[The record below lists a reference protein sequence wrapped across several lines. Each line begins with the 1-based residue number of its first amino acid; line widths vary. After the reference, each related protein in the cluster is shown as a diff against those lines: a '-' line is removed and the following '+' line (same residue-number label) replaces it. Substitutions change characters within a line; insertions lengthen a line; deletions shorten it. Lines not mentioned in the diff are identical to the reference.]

1 MAMTR
6 SSMLTALL
14 ATILA
19 AALAAQAPPAAGTA
33 QGDAARRVDDY
44 LTRLVPYGFSG
55 AVLVAKDGQVVLEKG
70 YGLADREGKRPYT
83 PDMVSCIGSVTKQF
97 TGAAIVALEAQGKL
111 KTTDPISKYLPG
123 VPADKAAI
131 TIHHLLT
138 HTAGFRGDLGGS
150 DEEPIERD
158 ALVAKVLA
166 APLASAPGERFE
178 YSNEGFSLAGA
189 IVERVSG
196 LGYEAFLR
204 QYLFLPAG
212 MKDTGY
218 QAPGWPLSRLPL
230 GYGMDGKA
238 WGRVFKNGWLPD
250 GPGWYLRANGGIHSS
265 LGDLYRW
272 HLALETGKVLP
283 GDAVK
288 KLQTGYAP
296 APGGE
301 RYAYGWGVQK
311 TRRGT
316 TVVTHNGGN
325 GFFFTDFR
333 RYVDEGVVII
343 AMSNQPVI
351 PATQLAPRQLEA
363 LVFGDAAVAQPP
375 VPVAVPR
382 EQRDAL
388 AGTYNFGASGTLV
401 VRSTPDALE
410 AEAADPGLFGTFGAL
425 TPPGG
430 RFAALETRSM
440 AVLEAAAKDDFRP
453 LFEAFSDDRPFE
465 VVQGNQRRFWGGWR
479 TEFGEF
485 RRLELLGTGTAQGDP
500 AVTVRLHFERGGPT
514 LQLIWGP
521 RRLAGF
527 RVIPPAPV
535 GLVAESPT
543 SWVYYNYRAPAPVRL
558 RFGAQGTLEAQ
569 TAKGTVSGKR
579 Q

>member
-1 MAMTR
+1 MKR
-6 SSMLTALL
+6 SWLLTTLLATMLTAV
-14 ATILA
+14 
-19 AALAAQAPPAAGTA
+19 LAAQAPPAAGSA
-33 QGDAARRVDDY
+33 EGGAARRVDDY
-44 LTRLVPYGFSG
+44 LTRLVPYGFAG

-111 KTTDPISKYLPG
+111 KTSDPISKYLPG
-123 VPADKAAI
+123 VPEDKAAI

-166 APLASAPGERFE
+166 APLAAAPGERFE

-204 QYLFLPAG
+204 QHLFLPAG

-265 LGDLYRW
+265 PRDLYRW
-272 HLALETGKVLP
+272 HLALEAGKVLP
-283 GDAVK
+283 ADAVK
-288 KLQTGYAP
+288 KLQTGHVP

-363 LVFGDAAVAQPP
+363 LVFGDAAIAQPP
-375 VPVAVPR
+375 VAVAVPR

-388 AGTYNFGASGTLV
+388 SGTYDLGAPGTLV

-425 TPPGG
+425 TPSGG

-440 AVLEAAAKDDFRP
+440 AILEAAAKDDFRP

-500 AVTVRLHFERGGPT
+500 AVTVRLRFERGGPT

-535 GLVAESPT
+535 ALVAESPT
-543 SWVYYNYRAPAPVRL
+543 SWVYYNYRASAPVRL
-558 RFGAQGTLEAQ
+558 RFGAQGVLEVE
-569 TAKGTVSGKR
+569 TAKGTFTGRR